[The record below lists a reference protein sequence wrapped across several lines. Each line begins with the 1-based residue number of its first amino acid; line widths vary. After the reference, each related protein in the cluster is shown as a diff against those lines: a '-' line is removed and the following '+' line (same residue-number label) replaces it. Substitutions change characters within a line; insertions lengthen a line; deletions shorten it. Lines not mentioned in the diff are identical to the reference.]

1 MYKKVE
7 LPKGFV
13 GVEKEV
19 ADLWK
24 EKNIIKKC
32 VCWCWYVFCL
42 GVFSYRGAMS
52 QNLRIRHSRFF

>member
-13 GVEKEV
+13 GMEKEV

-24 EKNIIKKC
+24 ENNVIKR
-32 VCWCWYVFCL
+32 W
-42 GVFSYRGAMS
+42 
-52 QNLRIRHSRFF
+52 

>member
-24 EKNIIKKC
+24 EKNIIRC
-32 VCWCWYVFCL
+32 V
-42 GVFSYRGAMS
+42 
-52 QNLRIRHSRFF
+52 

>member
-19 ADLWK
+19 AKPLERKKHNTK
-24 EKNIIKKC
+24 E
-32 VCWCWYVFCL
+32 L
-42 GVFSYRGAMS
+42 
-52 QNLRIRHSRFF
+52 

>member
-24 EKNIIKKC
+24 EKT
-32 VCWCWYVFCL
+32 
-42 GVFSYRGAMS
+42 
-52 QNLRIRHSRFF
+52 